1 MLISMRIYLV
11 GSTLA
16 LGALLTGCVVVERNS
31 EVGPVQ
37 TSTFSC
43 DRGKAEM
50 VRMEVKMS
58 VGELNLRENTAGA
71 SKLLDADFE
80 YNLPFLK
87 PTARYDDAGFRGYL
101 SVTQSGEKSLSLG
114 GDLKNKW
121 NLRVQQGVPLDL
133 SVNLGVGESQ
143 LNLGQL
149 ALRSVNVH
157 VGVGECRMDL
167 RGPEPK
173 RDYTV
178 EIHGGVGEAVVY
190 LPKGVG
196 VIADAKGGLGELQ
209 VEGNLRKD
217 GNQYLNDLYGKS
229 KVTVRL
235 DIRGGVGSIR
245 LIG

>member
-1 MLISMRIYLV
+1 MRYCLV
-11 GSTLA
+11 GSTIA
-16 LGALLTGCVVVERNS
+16 LSALLAGCVVVERNS
-31 EVGPVQ
+31 EAGPVQ
-37 TSTFSC
+37 TSRFDC
-43 DRGKAEM
+43 ERGKAEM

-58 VGELNLRENTAGA
+58 VGELDLRENTA
-71 SKLLDADFE
+71 STTKLVEADFE

-87 PTARYDDAGFRGYL
+87 PNVRYDDGGMRGYL
-101 SVTQSGEKSLSLG
+101 SITQSGEKSLRLG
-114 GDLKNKW
+114 GDMKNKW
-121 NLRVQQGVPLDL
+121 NLKVQRDVPLDL

-157 VGVGECRMDL
+157 MGVGECRMDL
-167 RGPEPK
+167 RGPDPK

-196 VIADAKGGLGELQ
+196 VIADAKGGLGELRI
-209 VEGNLRKD
+209 EGNLRKD
-217 GNQYLNDLYGKS
+217 GSQYLNDLYGKS

-245 LIG
+245 LVS